1 MPGTL
6 PAIGGAC
13 LPVPYSLVEK
23 KHVLPWL
30 IVMASIYFLSVSG
43 SPGVLPTT
51 EPWKPSYVVG
61 TQLSTSRNQG
71 LERLFSFFFFASGNV
86 AASGTAGPGHR
97 VEAAVTQGRV
107 SGLGVPGR
115 GSEAAVPEVDWTELL
130 RETSLRRPCPEGPQ
144 RTRETPGTQSRVP
157 VGGARGRRA
166 HPAAPAP

>member
-1 MPGTL
+1 
-6 PAIGGAC
+6 
-13 LPVPYSLVEK
+13 
-23 KHVLPWL
+23 
-30 IVMASIYFLSVSG
+30 MASIYFLSVSG
-43 SPGVLPTT
+43 SPGVLPRT
-51 EPWKPSYVVG
+51 EPWEPSYVVG
-61 TQLSTSRNQG
+61 TQLSTSRKP
-71 LERLFSFFFFASGNV
+71 RLRDTFFLFFFFASGNV

-97 VEAAVTQGRV
+97 VEAAVTRGRV

-144 RTRETPGTQSRVP
+144 RTRETAGTQSRVP